1 MNKKGYDFKC
11 YGRTED
17 GGRTCVVN
25 IVLDSSGSMSPRE
38 ETVYNA
44 VEELLK
50 ALARKNETAT
60 DSLRV

>member
-1 MNKKGYDFKC
+1 MNKNGYDSKC
-11 YGRTED
+11 YGSTGE

-25 IVLDSSGSMSPRE
+25 IALDSSGSMSPRE

-50 ALARKNETAT
+50 ALARENETAP
-60 DSLRV
+60 LLY